1 MEYITLFLSWEMGH
15 PPNNTPFFRERIH
28 ASPLTYLVLRYRLQK
43 TNHDTLAT
51 RQLQPI
57 RCPKCPLTIH
67 SQPHQKKIL
76 IIFSE
81 NIFFFLFTYEH
92 HHWCKLLLSTLFC
105 NVLRVAQKW
114 LDKYLLVKHYN
125 QVVMTRTINCSWL
138 IRKKWRAHILR
149 KKAVKLSPHSLFHF
163 RL

>member
-1 MEYITLFLSWEMGH
+1 MHL
-15 PPNNTPFFRERIH
+15 
-28 ASPLTYLVLRYRLQK
+28 APLTYLVLRYRLQK

-67 SQPHQKKIL
+67 SQPHQKKNTDN
-76 IIFSE
+76 F
-81 NIFFFLFTYEH
+81 FGKHFFLLLTHEH

-138 IRKKWRAHILR
+138 IRKNEELIYYVKSRKTVTTFFISFSFVICFNSNILFS
-149 KKAVKLSPHSLFHF
+149 LSNT
-163 RL
+163 R